1 MKTFAEATAVRAA
14 DGGFVTDLDP
24 LWAVGDKLHGGY
36 LLAVLGRAVT
46 ASGGGHAHPVAVTAS
61 FLRPP
66 AAGPASVSVTL
77 LREGRTTAQYRA
89 SLVQDGRVCVEAL
102 VTQGALDDAAPWW
115 SAAPAPDLPGE
126 DECVLLPADSPGS
139 PFRVHIL
146 DVVEH
151 RLDPSSLGFA
161 MGQPSQ
167 TGRTGAWLRLADGA
181 DWDPLSLLV
190 ALDPAP
196 PISLVL
202 GVRGWAPTITLT
214 AYLRRLPAP
223 GPLRVTM
230 QAAEITS
237 GRMDETALAWDAKGN
252 LVAQATQLAAI
263 RH

>member
-1 MKTFAEATAVRAA
+1 MKTFAEATAVRA
-14 DGGFVTDLDP
+14 DKGGFLVDLDP
-24 LWAVGDKLHGGY
+24 RWAVGDKLHGGY

-46 ASGGGHAHPVAVTAS
+46 AGSPGHAHPVAITAS

-66 AAGPASVSVTL
+66 VAGAAGVSVTM
-77 LREGRTTAQYRA
+77 LRSGRTTALYRA
-89 SLVQDGRVCVEAL
+89 GLVQDGQVCVEAL

-115 SAAPAPDLPGE
+115 TAAPAPEIPAE
-126 DECVLLPADSPGS
+126 DECVLLPAESPGS

-161 MGQPSQ
+161 LGQPSQ
-167 TGRTGAWLRLADGA
+167 AGRTAAWLRLADGA

-202 GVRGWAPTITLT
+202 GVAGWAPTITLT